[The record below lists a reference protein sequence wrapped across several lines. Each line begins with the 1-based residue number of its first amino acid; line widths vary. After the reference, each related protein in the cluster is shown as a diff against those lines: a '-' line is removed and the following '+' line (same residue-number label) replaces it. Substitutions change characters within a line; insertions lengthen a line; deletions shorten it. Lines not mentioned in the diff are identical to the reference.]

1 MRIRTIIWLA
11 LIWVLAWYV
20 AADFGDTALRIWG
33 ATGATIF
40 AFIVGLGVWNSEIV
54 NHWKL
59 RLWPPDEAG
68 VPWKVEK
75 DHKGRWRIR

>member
-20 AADFGDTALRIWG
+20 AADFGETALRIWG
-33 ATGATIF
+33 ATGAAIF
-40 AFIVGLGVWNSEIV
+40 VFIAWLGIWNSEIV
-54 NHWKL
+54 NRWKW

-75 DHKGRWRIR
+75 DRKGRWRIR